1 MSSGEQLTTYS
12 ELAAVISNLGMLTRE
27 ARRARGLSLRAAAQQ
42 IGCSMSTVLRFEQ
55 GEDVNLSNAVAILRW
70 LDWNADAEPAS

>member
-1 MSSGEQLTTYS
+1 MSSGEQLTTYT

-42 IGCSMSTVLRFEQ
+42 IGCSNSTILRFEN
-55 GEDVNLSNAVAILRW
+55 GEDVNLSNAVAILHW
-70 LDWNADAEPAS
+70 LDWTPGVED